1 MEAQETGWL
10 CVKISCHF
18 FIGEAK
24 SGVTS
29 YMSARKQMTFF
40 LVFLTSIFSAGIL
53 YPRVA
58 SADTPVVS
66 ATPAQAF
73 PTPSSSVTNTNM
85 ATVANAAS
93 QKMRL
98 YAIWLSDIVGPH
110 ADSVFLA
117 IVWYVIV
124 AKIVL
129 MSFKIM
135 IGGNLIEE
143 LTQFLISAVILLLL
157 FFQIP
162 QGAIARLKDSFEQA
176 GRALGVTIVEGTKTV
191 RNQINS
197 STGALPEQISSS
209 GVTSVEPLSY
219 WMDWIGEPGAGNT
232 QTEHFKYD
240 SNYIIQMIFRVNPND
255 ARLAKSTQDN
265 RNAGTPP
272 APGTSTVQTIAAWI
286 TAMNPFMVFNYALI
300 TAQIELAGYAAIT
313 FSQLAILFGAHIG
326 FALLYTFGLSLMPLI
341 FFKTYFNL
349 WAHYLTTLIGFA
361 LVPGFFYIFAGVGY
375 GFSTTT
381 FEILFLNNKAPLGAY
396 MWQVFAASFNQ
407 AAVSFERGAFGIG
420 VLGAQ
425 SAFDVL
431 QWTLSTGVM
440 HMMGAG
446 LVTGFLAMGT
456 GFAALA
462 PAVASKWNSGFID
475 MGILD
480 TTNNTIRSVES
491 TLGSTLG
498 QGMAMGARNITGA
511 ARGLTG
517 GLGSMTGI
525 GG

>member
-1 MEAQETGWL
+1 MQH
-10 CVKISCHF
+10 VK
-18 FIGEAK
+18 
-24 SGVTS
+24 
-29 YMSARKQMTFF
+29 Q
-40 LVFLTSIFSAGIL
+40 LVFLLVLLIFIAPSSTVYGQFVSAG
-53 YPRVA
+53 V
-58 SADTPVVS
+58 PVIS

-73 PTPSSSVTNTNM
+73 PTPTTTVSNRDM

-117 IVWYVIV
+117 IIWYVVV

-129 MSFKIM
+129 MAFKIM
-135 IGGNLIEE
+135 IGGQLIEE
-143 LTQFLISAVILLLL
+143 LTQFLVSGVILLLL

-197 STGALPEQISSS
+197 STGQLPEQISASN
-209 GVTSVEPLSY
+209 VTSVEPLAY
-219 WMDWIGEPGAGNT
+219 WMDWIGDPGPGNAK
-232 QTEHFKYD
+232 TETFKYD
-240 SNYIIQMIFRVNPND
+240 TNYIIQTIFRVNPND
-255 ARLAKSTQDN
+255 AGAANSAQNNQKS
-265 RNAGTPP
+265 GPPP
-272 APGTSTVQTIAAWI
+272 APGLSSVQTIADWI

-361 LVPGFFYIFAGVGY
+361 LVPGFYYIFAGVGY
-375 GFSTTT
+375 GFATTT
-381 FEILFLNNKAPLGAY
+381 FEILFLNTKAPLGAY
-396 MWQVFAASFNQ
+396 MWQVFAAAFNQ
-407 AAVSFERGAFGIG
+407 AAVSFENGGFGIG
-420 VLGAQ
+420 IAAAQAAFAVLKI
-425 SAFDVL
+425 
-431 QWTLSTGVM
+431 TLATGVM

-462 PAVASKWNSGFID
+462 PAVASKWNSGFVD

-498 QGMAMGARNITGA
+498 QGMAMGARNIAGA
-511 ARGLTG
+511 ARGITG
-517 GLGSMTGI
+517 GFGSMTGI
-525 GG
+525 GGG

>member
-1 MEAQETGWL
+1 MRAL
-10 CVKISCHF
+10 KHLILSLAF
-18 FIGEAK
+18 LMSILP
-24 SGVTS
+24 SGIV
-29 YMSARKQMTFF
+29 YGQFA
-40 LVFLTSIFSAGIL
+40 SAG
-53 YPRVA
+53 A
-58 SADTPVVS
+58 PVIS

-73 PTPSSSVTNTNM
+73 PTPKQAVSNTDM

-117 IVWYVIV
+117 IIWYVIV
-124 AKIVL
+124 AKLVL
-129 MSFKIM
+129 MAFKIM
-135 IGGNLIEE
+135 IGGHLIEE

-197 STGALPEQISSS
+197 STGSLPEQISST

-219 WMDWIGEPGAGNT
+219 WMDWIGDPGAGNAK
-232 QTEHFKYD
+232 TENFKFD
-240 SNYIIQMIFRVNPND
+240 TNYIIQTIFRVNPND
-255 ARLAKSTQDN
+255 AGLANSTKNNQ
-265 RNAGTPP
+265 NAGPPP
-272 APGTSTVQTIAAWI
+272 APSVSSVQTIADWI

-326 FALLYTFGLSLMPLI
+326 FALLYAFGLSLMPLI

-361 LVPGFFYIFAGVGY
+361 LVPGFYYIFAGVGY

-381 FEILFLNNKAPLGAY
+381 FEILFLNTKAPLGAY

-407 AAVSFERGAFGIG
+407 AAVSFENGGFGIG
-420 VLGAQ
+420 IAAAQ
-425 SAFDVL
+425 SAFAL
-431 QWTLSTGVM
+431 LKLTLATGVM

-446 LVTGFLAMGT
+446 LITGFLAMGT

-498 QGMAMGARNITGA
+498 QGMAMGARNLAGA

-517 GLGSMTGI
+517 GFGSMTGF